1 MIPEARTVGQR
12 YQMRGEKNTID
23 SIMENVEKGAQ
34 EMGDAARKFNDKH
47 PDLLRVVMRSVSI
60 AVGSAFILIAVLLLI
75 ALGLGL
81 AGAAFVPVD
90 LKAVTAS
97 LLGPENT
104 TLSIAA
110 LCAILLIPLI
120 SLLYLGIRMA
130 FNLKSPRLRLG
141 LILFLIWLAG
151 VGTLGWMGTKAAF
164 HFESGE
170 RQFAETA
177 IRNADGTPA
186 DALGINMAGSD
197 MNYDYI
203 WIDADEDSYELV
215 MISDGA
221 IYAYPEIR
229 VRRDGYASGISVRS
243 SAINFEEKTKE
254 PDFCSYA
261 DGTLTVRP
269 MVMDGSRRL
278 EDAERVITITMPES
292 AKLKVNSPRYHDF
305 ETRQQHTN
313 IPMLK

>member
-1 MIPEARTVGQR
+1 
-12 YQMRGEKNTID
+12 
-23 SIMENVEKGAQ
+23 
-34 EMGDAARKFNDKH
+34 
-47 PDLLRVVMRSVSI
+47 
-60 AVGSAFILIAVLLLI
+60 
-75 ALGLGL
+75 
-81 AGAAFVPVD
+81 
-90 LKAVTAS
+90 
-97 LLGPENT
+97 
-104 TLSIAA
+104 
-110 LCAILLIPLI
+110 
-120 SLLYLGIRMA
+120 
-130 FNLKSPRLRLG
+130 
-141 LILFLIWLAG
+141 
-151 VGTLGWMGTKAAF
+151 MGTKAAF

-243 SAINFEEKTKE
+243 SVINFEEKTKE

>member
-1 MIPEARTVGQR
+1 M
-12 YQMRGEKNTID
+12 
-23 SIMENVEKGAQ
+23 
-34 EMGDAARKFNDKH
+34 
-47 PDLLRVVMRSVSI
+47 
-60 AVGSAFILIAVLLLI
+60 
-75 ALGLGL
+75 
-81 AGAAFVPVD
+81 PVD

-120 SLLYLGIRMA
+120 SMLYLGIRMA

-141 LILFLIWLAG
+141 LILFLTWLAG

-170 RQFAETA
+170 HQFAETA

-243 SAINFEEKTKE
+243 SAINFEDKTKE

-261 DGTLTVRP
+261 DGTLTVMP

-292 AKLKVNSPRYHDF
+292 AKLQVNSPRYHDF